1 MIINTKKWKQREV
14 SMMLLL
20 AEKSVSL
27 NRRSRRGVMS
37 LKETPSVREIEK
49 MLGFDSVMPINA
61 TPSDSADM
69 IDKDQELK
77 DWYEDE
83 LKKFFAESQ

>member
-1 MIINTKKWKQREV
+1 VI
-14 SMMLLL
+14 
-20 AEKSVSL
+20 
-27 NRRSRRGVMS
+27 S

-77 DWYEDE
+77 DWYEFE
-83 LKKFFAESQ
+83 LKHAYAFLFEGKNNEYDDEYKDYI